1 MSKLFYLETRPG
13 CVQKV
18 IDVLKSHG
26 LYTDTV
32 EFHYIDCQ
40 RFMHGEL
47 IMWLEGDKYPNFV
60 HRAEEHIVRKRGTK
74 VEY

>member
-1 MSKLFYLETRPG
+1 MDELFYLETRSG

-18 IDVLKSHG
+18 IDVLKSKG

-32 EFHYIDCQ
+32 EFHYIDCK
-40 RFMHGEL
+40 RSMHGEL
-47 IMWLEGDKYPNFV
+47 IMWLDGDKYPNFV
-60 HRAEEHIVRKRGTK
+60 HKAEEHIVRKRGIK